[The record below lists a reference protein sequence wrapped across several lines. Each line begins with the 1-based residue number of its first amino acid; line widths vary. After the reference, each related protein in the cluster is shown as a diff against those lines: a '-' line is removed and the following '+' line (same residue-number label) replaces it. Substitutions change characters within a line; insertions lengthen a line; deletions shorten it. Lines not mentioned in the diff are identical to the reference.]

1 MECEKALLK
10 LNQVGEHVVLG
21 VTTDKDEFDGDGG
34 SNWTRIRRSLVAML
48 KWCVKMIE
56 DGVTDNE
63 NDEVDDEVSFVYPR
77 G

>member
-1 MECEKALLK
+1 MCILIVCRPKMGRVPCL
-10 LNQVGEHVVLG
+10 
-21 VTTDKDEFDGDGG
+21 
-34 SNWTRIRRSLVAML
+34 RSLLAML

>member
-1 MECEKALLK
+1 MEDERD
-10 LNQVGEHVVLG
+10 QRPEQSGEHVRDGLG
-21 VTTDKDEFDGDGG
+21 ALLDEFDGDGG
-34 SNWTRIRRSLVAML
+34 SNWTRIRRSLLAML